1 MKHTLKVTIFLVMI
15 FIISQ
20 LIGLVVINQYVD
32 IESTSESGQTVVND
46 DAFDVTGMKPPSL
59 TPGEEKMMWIFIT
72 AAILMGTVMVLI
84 IIKFKSYRLWK
95 VWFLMSIGIC
105 LFVALA
111 QFVTIILRFIGVNGA
126 TKLARFTVFG
136 IPVTITGLLTLALVV
151 WLSYEKVFKKNML
164 AHNFTELFI
173 YGGLAALIVPNLAV
187 EAALVLLIVISLYD
201 MIAVWKTKHMVVMA
215 QFQTQQ
221 KMFAGL
227 MMPYSTKTGKI
238 SLSNDKPVKL
248 GETKD
253 VKKSKVKSSSKKSRK
268 MTYSDEIRTAILG
281 GGDVAFPLIFSGTVL
296 KKTASFFPPVLITIT
311 TALALFLL
319 LTYGKKDRFY
329 PAMPFIS
336 AGVFLG
342 VFLSVV
348 VFGYSIFF

>member
-32 IESTSESGQTVVND
+32 IKSTSESGQTVVND

-59 TPGEEKMMWIFIT
+59 TPGEERMMWIFIT

-84 IIKFKSYRLWK
+84 IIKFRSYRLWK
-95 VWFLMSIGIC
+95 IWFLMSIGIC

-111 QFVTIILRFIGVNGA
+111 QFVTILLRLLGINGA
-126 TKLARFTVFG
+126 TKLVNFNVFG
-136 IPVTITGLLTLALVV
+136 IPVTLSGLLTLALVV

-187 EAALVLLIVISLYD
+187 EAALILLIVISLYD

-227 MMPYSTKTGKI
+227 MMPYSQKTGKI
-238 SLSNDKPVKL
+238 ALMKDVDVKL
-248 GETKD
+248 KETTKKPAKK
-253 VKKSKVKSSSKKSRK
+253 VKKITK
-268 MTYSDEIRTAILG
+268 TDEIKTAILG

-296 KKTASFFPPVLITIT
+296 KKTASFFPPVVITLT

-319 LTYGKKDRFY
+319 LTYGKKDKFY